1 MQMLDDHVVLITGA
15 GSGLGLGLA
24 RYCLADGAQLALMEV
39 SPTKVGSLRAEF
51 GDKSLIVQ
59 GDVTKIDDIL
69 ACKDAVTKRFGKLD
83 GMICVHGIFDGM
95 VPLKDT
101 PLDKI
106 GNLFD
111 EVFHINVK
119 GNILLARAFIDML
132 TATHGAIV
140 LTAST
145 AAYAADGGGL
155 IYTASKGAV
164 RSVVN
169 QLAFEFAPHVR
180 VTGVAPAAIANSQL
194 RGPEALGMQNQL
206 QSDIP
211 KDIFLAT
218 FHQLSLLSDLPTPEQ
233 HGPLYAFLVSR
244 HNKIMTGQ
252 TVVADQGLLNRGV
265 LTQKDG
271 TISGGVGRKPR
282 SAEG

>member
-24 RYCLADGAQLALMEV
+24 RYCLDDGAQLALMEV
-39 SPTKVGSLRAEF
+39 SPAKVASLRAEF
-51 GDKSLIVQ
+51 GENALVVR

-69 ACKDAVTKRFGKLD
+69 ACKDALTKRFGRLD

-95 VPLKDT
+95 VPLTDT

-106 GNLFD
+106 GSLFD

-132 TATHGAIV
+132 NATGGAIV

-164 RSVVN
+164 CSIVN
-169 QLAFEFAPHVR
+169 QLAFEFAPRVR

-194 RGPEALGMQNQL
+194 RGPEALGMQNQF

-211 KDIFLAT
+211 KDVFLAT
-218 FHQLSLLSDLPTPEQ
+218 FHQLSLMPDLPTPED
-233 HGPLYAFLVSR
+233 HGPLFAFLVSH
-244 HNKIMTGQ
+244 HNKLMTGQ
-252 TVVADQGLLNRGV
+252 VVVADQGVLNRAL
-265 LTQKDG
+265 LTRKDG
-271 TISGGVGRKPR
+271 TTAGGVGGRRPTD
-282 SAEG
+282 G